1 MHPYGKIFLS
11 ARTRRALALAVVTA
25 ARAAPRT
32 AMQLTLVRSMVL
44 ALWLAALAACAVA
57 APSPTAQPPTPLPAT
72 PLPASATPRP
82 PTPLPASA
90 TPPTLAD
97 ANNPQDSPDYVASVT
112 QIGPPRWVYLLRY
125 AGNFVLT
132 APGVNPKTTFTAV
145 ILHAAHDVNAVNVQ
159 VVSAARG
166 YSSIATP
173 APVTPQAT
181 ITHCA
186 SSDTDI
192 QISSADAASGWD
204 ELTIEVR
211 GDSSGLVY
219 FGFNQACA
227 SFNLRTNVG
236 WAGPLAGP

>member
-1 MHPYGKIFLS
+1 MHPYGKIFHS
-11 ARTRRALALAVVTA
+11 ARTRRPLALTVVTA

-32 AMQLTLVRSMVL
+32 TMQLTLVRSMVL

-57 APSPTAQPPTPLPAT
+57 APSPTPQPPTPLPAT

-82 PTPLPASA
+82 A

-132 APGVNPKTTFTAV
+132 APGVKPKTAFTAV
-145 ILHAAHDVNAVNVQ
+145 ILHATHGVNAANVR

-219 FGFNQACA
+219 FGFDKACA
-227 SFNLRTNVG
+227 SFNPSFTLG

>member
-1 MHPYGKIFLS
+1 M
-11 ARTRRALALAVVTA
+11 
-25 ARAAPRT
+25 
-32 AMQLTLVRSMVL
+32 
-44 ALWLAALAACAVA
+44 
-57 APSPTAQPPTPLPAT
+57 
-72 PLPASATPRP
+72 
-82 PTPLPASA
+82 
-90 TPPTLAD
+90 
-97 ANNPQDSPDYVASVT
+97 
-112 QIGPPRWVYLLRY
+112 LRY

-132 APGVNPKTTFTAV
+132 APGVNPKTAFTAV
-145 ILHAAHDVNAVNVQ
+145 ILHATHDVNAANVR

-192 QISSADAASGWD
+192 QIGSADAASGWD

-227 SFNLRTNVG
+227 SFNLRINVG